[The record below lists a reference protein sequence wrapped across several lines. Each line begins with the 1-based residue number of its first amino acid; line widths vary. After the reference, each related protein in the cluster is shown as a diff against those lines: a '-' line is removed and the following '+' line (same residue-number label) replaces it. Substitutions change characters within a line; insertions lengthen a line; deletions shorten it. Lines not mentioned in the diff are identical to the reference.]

1 MEEGPHEGEGTLKRP
16 TYCERF
22 LPMKPLELLQQSLH
36 KRVLVEM
43 KGGHSF
49 RGVLD
54 AYDQHLNLVLTSA
67 EEVVQDQVT
76 PRGGLTLL
84 RGDSIVYISP

>member
-1 MEEGPHEGEGTLKRP
+1 
-16 TYCERF
+16 
-22 LPMKPLELLQQSLH
+22 MKPLDVLQQSLH
-36 KRVLVEM
+36 KRVLVEV

-54 AYDQHLNLVLTSA
+54 GFDQHLNVVLSSV
-67 EEVVQDQVT
+67 EEVVRDEIT
-76 PRGGLTLL
+76 PHPGTTLL

>member
-1 MEEGPHEGEGTLKRP
+1 MA
-16 TYCERF
+16 
-22 LPMKPLELLQQSLH
+22 MKPLDLLQQSLH

-43 KGGHSF
+43 KGGRSY

-54 AYDQHLNLVLTSA
+54 AFDQHLNVVLSSA
-67 EEVVQDQVT
+67 EEVVEETVT
-76 PRGGLTLL
+76 PRTGLTLL

>member
-1 MEEGPHEGEGTLKRP
+1 
-16 TYCERF
+16 
-22 LPMKPLELLQQSLH
+22 MKPLDVLQQSLH
-36 KRVLVEM
+36 KRVLVEV

-54 AYDQHLNLVLTSA
+54 GFDQHLNIVLSSV
-67 EEVVQDQVT
+67 EEVVKDEVT
-76 PRGGLTLL
+76 SHPGATLL

>member
-1 MEEGPHEGEGTLKRP
+1 MRP
-16 TYCERF
+16 
-22 LPMKPLELLQQSLH
+22 LDLLQETLH

-43 KGGHSF
+43 KGGRSF

-54 AYDQHLNLVLTSA
+54 AYDQHLNLVLSQA
-67 EEVVQDQVT
+67 EEVVEDAVT
-76 PRGGLTLL
+76 GHSGLTLL

>member
-1 MEEGPHEGEGTLKRP
+1 
-16 TYCERF
+16 
-22 LPMKPLELLQQSLH
+22 MKPLDVLQQNLH

-43 KGGHSF
+43 KGGHSV

-54 AYDQHLNLVLTSA
+54 GFDQHLNLVLSAVEDVYHDEVTSRA
-67 EEVVQDQVT
+67 GV
-76 PRGGLTLL
+76 TLL

>member
-1 MEEGPHEGEGTLKRP
+1 MPDAP
-16 TYCERF
+16 
-22 LPMKPLELLQQSLH
+22 PMKPTDVLQQNLH

-43 KGGHSF
+43 RGGRSV

-54 AYDQHLNLVLTSA
+54 GFDQHLNLVLSGA
-67 EEVVQDQVT
+67 EEVVNDQVT
-76 PRGGLTLL
+76 ARSALTLL

>member
-1 MEEGPHEGEGTLKRP
+1 MRP
-16 TYCERF
+16 
-22 LPMKPLELLQQSLH
+22 LDVLQQSLH

-43 KGGHSF
+43 KGGRSF

-54 AYDQHLNLVLTSA
+54 AFDQHLNLVLSNV
-67 EEVVQDQVT
+67 EEAVGETTTPHPGVT
-76 PRGGLTLL
+76 LV

>member
-1 MEEGPHEGEGTLKRP
+1 
-16 TYCERF
+16 
-22 LPMKPLELLQQSLH
+22 MKPMDVLQQSLH

-54 AYDQHLNLVLTSA
+54 GFDQHLNLVLSSA
-67 EEVVQDQVT
+67 EEVLNDQVT
-76 PRGGLTLL
+76 NRPGTTLL

>member
-1 MEEGPHEGEGTLKRP
+1 
-16 TYCERF
+16 
-22 LPMKPLELLQQSLH
+22 MKPLDVLQQSLH

-43 KGGHSF
+43 KGGRSF

-54 AYDQHLNLVLTSA
+54 SFDQHLNLVLSTA
-67 EEVVQDQVT
+67 EEVVQDEVT
-76 PRGGLTLL
+76 PHGGLTLL

>member
-1 MEEGPHEGEGTLKRP
+1 
-16 TYCERF
+16 
-22 LPMKPLELLQQSLH
+22 MKPLDVLQQNLH

-43 KGGHSF
+43 KGGHSV

-54 AYDQHLNLVLTSA
+54 GFDQHLNLVLSSV
-67 EEVVQDQVT
+67 EDVVKDEVTTRAGV
-76 PRGGLTLL
+76 TLL

>member
-1 MEEGPHEGEGTLKRP
+1 MR
-16 TYCERF
+16 
-22 LPMKPLELLQQSLH
+22 PLELLQQSLR

-43 KGGHSF
+43 KGGRSF

-54 AYDQHLNLVLTSA
+54 AFDQHLNLVLSNV
-67 EEVVQDQVT
+67 EEVVGETTT
-76 PRGGLTLL
+76 PHPGVTLL

>member
-1 MEEGPHEGEGTLKRP
+1 
-16 TYCERF
+16 
-22 LPMKPLELLQQSLH
+22 MKPMDLLQQSLH

-49 RGVLD
+49 RGTLD
-54 AYDQHLNLVLTSA
+54 GYDQHLNLVLSSA
-67 EEVVQDQVT
+67 EEVVRDEVT
-76 PRGGLTLL
+76 PRQGLTLL

>member
-1 MEEGPHEGEGTLKRP
+1 
-16 TYCERF
+16 
-22 LPMKPLELLQQSLH
+22 MKPLEVLQQSLH

-54 AYDQHLNLVLTSA
+54 GYDQHLNLVLSSA
-67 EEVVQDQVT
+67 EEVLQDEVT
-76 PRGGLTLL
+76 PRAGLTVL